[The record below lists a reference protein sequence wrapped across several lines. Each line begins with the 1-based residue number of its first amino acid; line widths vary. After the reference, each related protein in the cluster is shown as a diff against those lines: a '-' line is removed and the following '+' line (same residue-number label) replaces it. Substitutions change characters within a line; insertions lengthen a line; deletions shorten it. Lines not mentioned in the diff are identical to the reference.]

1 MTVERR
7 PRKNPA
13 LRTRQPLLPP
23 GLRSRAALG
32 LAVAAGEG
40 RFVLP
45 RCTACSRFAWPIPEL
60 CPHCLGEIALAAA
73 PHWAT
78 VLGATTA
85 EVPADPYFRE
95 RAPWRV
101 GLVQMEAGPSAVAHL
116 HPALTTGARARLTLM
131 LDRAGQAVLHAGPAA
146 EEVEMQT
153 DPQWQ
158 EMVADPRGRRILITD
173 ARHFAAPVLTEEL
186 IRAGAAEII
195 LGLPEAWKPFAAR
208 GRIEAL
214 PAARVEPLD
223 LVSDR
228 SVQDLAGQIGGKVE
242 ILINTADVLRPGG
255 IQAPCAPADARL
267 AMETLVFGLMRL
279 GRSFGPAM
287 TSRGADGARGAVA
300 WVNVLSVFA
309 HTQPPELAGYGAAH
323 AAALA
328 LSQSLRA
335 GLGQGGVRLMT
346 VLTGPT
352 EDEWF
357 QRFPPPR
364 VTGKALATAI
374 LDGLMRGLDEVVIGD
389 VARDLMA
396 RHREDPKV
404 LQRELAQGRL

>member
-1 MTVERR
+1 VLADAPRDATV
-7 PRKNPA
+7 
-13 LRTRQPLLPP
+13 
-23 GLRSRAALG
+23 RAA
-32 LAVAAGEG
+32 
-40 RFVLP
+40 
-45 RCTACSRFAWPIPEL
+45 
-60 CPHCLGEIALAAA
+60 
-73 PHWAT
+73 
-78 VLGATTA
+78 TTS

-95 RAPWRV
+95 CAPWLV
-101 GLVQMEAGPSAVAHL
+101 GLVEMEAGPSALVHL

-131 LDRAGQAVLHAGPAA
+131 LDRAGQAVLHAGPAT
-146 EEVEMQT
+146 EEAEMQP

-173 ARHFAAPVLTEEL
+173 ARHFAAPALTKAL
-186 IRAGAAEII
+186 LAAGAAEVV
-195 LGLPEAWKPFAAR
+195 LGLPEAWKPFPGR
-208 GRIEAL
+208 SRIEAL
-214 PAARVEPLD
+214 PAARLEPLD

-228 SVQDLAGQIGGKVE
+228 SVQDLAAQIGGKVE

-255 IQAPCAPADARL
+255 IHAPGAAVDARL
-267 AMETLVFGLMRL
+267 AMETLAFGLLRL

-287 TSRGADGARGAVA
+287 AARGADGARGAVA

-309 HTQPPELAGYGAAH
+309 HAHPPELAGYGAAH
-323 AAALA
+323 AAAVA

-335 GLGQGGVRLMT
+335 ELGQGGVQLMT

-364 VTGKALATAI
+364 VTGAALASAI
-374 LDGLMRGLDEVVIGD
+374 VDGLQRGLEEVVVGD
-389 VARDLMA
+389 VARDFMA
-396 RHREDPKV
+396 RYREDPKV